1 MGAKQWE
8 SPPAMRA
15 GEETRE
21 AISDTRP
28 PIGRLVRWVVGSLLV
43 FHGLIHLLGPVEIW
57 AIADVEELTGQP
69 VIDLGQSVADVLA
82 GAWLL
87 ALIVLVGAGI
97 GVLVRRTW
105 WRVWAVVGVVISQV
119 VIFIWWDDA
128 ATGTLPNLIVIAAVV
143 LSKRWGHDET
153 SGDRAK

>member
-1 MGAKQWE
+1 MGVEQWE
-8 SPPAMRA
+8 RSRTVRA

-21 AISDTRP
+21 ATSDTRP
-28 PIGRLVRWVVGSLLV
+28 PIGRLVRWMVGSLLV

-57 AIADVEELTGQP
+57 AVADLEELTGQP
-69 VIDLGQSVADVLA
+69 VIDLGQSVTNVLA

-105 WRVWAVVGVVISQV
+105 WRVWAVVGVVTSQV

-128 ATGTLPNLIVIAAVV
+128 ATGTLPNLLVIAAVV
-143 LSKRWGHDET
+143 LSKRWEHDET
-153 SGDRAK
+153 SR